1 MKKSL
6 QILLF
11 FVLIVGVS
19 SPAQSAEEVLDGK
32 TLIPGFSEISYPT
45 KVSIGASGCKTI
57 KFNYVNDEDLAQENS
72 AFLIQ
77 ILHKTK
83 KQNHGFG
90 AWFSKLTATPSSV
103 DLGPLPRAGIIQVK
117 ICKKKWTLG
126 SGKNK
131 SVVAATPPGTYRIL
145 FAAGYVDA
153 ITGEL
158 LEGKIEIF
166 KTLKVS

>member
-6 QILLF
+6 QILIVVF
-11 FVLIVGVS
+11 LIVGVS
-19 SPAQSAEEVLDGK
+19 SPAQSADGGLDGK
-32 TLIPGFSEISYPT
+32 LIVPGFTEISYPT
-45 KVSIGASGCKTI
+45 KVKIGTSGCKTI
-57 KFNYVNDEDLAQENS
+57 KFHYVNDEDLAQENS

-90 AWFSKLTATPSSV
+90 AWFSTLTANPNSV
-103 DLGPLPRAGIIQVK
+103 DLGPMPRAGIIQVK
-117 ICKKKWTLG
+117 ICKKRWTFG
-126 SGKNK
+126 TGTNK

-153 ITGEL
+153 ITGEP